1 MSWEYII
8 KGIDDE
14 LQTALKEYHEFS
26 DRYYE
31 LKVKEKNGLQPNE
44 MENHFKE
51 VKEVITRINELV
63 TYMDRLLDEES
74 KEKTK
79 ERFDNR

>member
-14 LQTALKEYHEFS
+14 LQTALKEYYEFS

-31 LKVKEKNGLQPNE
+31 LRVKEKNGLQPNE

-51 VKEVITRINELV
+51 AKEVITRINELL
-63 TYMDRLLDEES
+63 TYMDGLLDEES

-79 ERFDNR
+79 GRF